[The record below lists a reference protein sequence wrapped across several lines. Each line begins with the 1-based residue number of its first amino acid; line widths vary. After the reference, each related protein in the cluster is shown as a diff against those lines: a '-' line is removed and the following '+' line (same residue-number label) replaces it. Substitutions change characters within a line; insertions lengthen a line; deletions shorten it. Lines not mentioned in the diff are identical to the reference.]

1 MIMEKMIDTIQLSGD
16 AYYYLL
22 NGEEPLD
29 PDNLEEA
36 NEIAERYEYGIKFLG
51 EPEPIDG
58 TDMVET
64 KISIPTAIKLAEDKV
79 VIFMLLPDKLCKVK
93 IADNYNSS
101 VSLESIGDKYWA
113 EYFNNGYGT
122 RHLLPICKI
131 SDYEKWFGLKA

>member
-1 MIMEKMIDTIQLSGD
+1 MEKMVDTIQLSSD

-36 NEIAERYEYGIKFLG
+36 YEIAERYKYGIKFLG
-51 EPEPIDG
+51 KPEPIDG

-64 KISIPTAIKLAEDKV
+64 RISISIAIKLAEDKV
-79 VIFMLLPDKLCKVK
+79 VIFTLLPDKLCKVK
-93 IADNYNSS
+93 IENDYGST
-101 VSLESIGDKYWA
+101 VSLEPIGDKYWA

-122 RHLLPICKI
+122 KYLLPVCKI
-131 SDYEKWFGLKA
+131 SDYEKWFSLKA